1 MANEENLLSRPPER
15 DLDLLSRL
23 RLLLLSRGDRL
34 LLLLLSRGERLR
46 DRDFDG
52 ERRPLRP
59 PREPDLDLERP
70 LRPRDLDVERP
81 PRRPLS
87 NLLISGRPYLAI
99 WILKSRPSYI
109 LPSR

>member
-46 DRDFDG
+46 DRDLDG

-59 PREPDLDLERP
+59 PREPDLDLVTTNVTFQVMAR
-70 LRPRDLDVERP
+70 
-81 PRRPLS
+81 
-87 NLLISGRPYLAI
+87 
-99 WILKSRPSYI
+99 YI
-109 LPSR
+109 LHYLFRQLHYNQRKIIED